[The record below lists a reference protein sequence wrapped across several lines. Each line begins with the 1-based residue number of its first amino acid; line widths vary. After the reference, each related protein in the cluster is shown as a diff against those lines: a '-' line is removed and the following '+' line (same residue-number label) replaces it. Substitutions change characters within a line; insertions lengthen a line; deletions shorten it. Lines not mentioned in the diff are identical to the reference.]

1 MIFITVEKVDE
12 LLSVDWAEQDQKA
25 KAVMQANAWLNTK
38 KFCSGLKPA
47 IDRNLEM
54 AAALL
59 AQEASSGKLYADRD
73 GGLVSESTVKADT
86 LQVTEKFVSGSEQ
99 SKSGDM
105 QFIDDLISPF
115 LCSGGS
121 INTWVCK

>member
-12 LLSVDWAEQDQKA
+12 LLGVDWAEQDQKA

-38 KFCSGLKPA
+38 KFCSGLKPT
-47 IDRNLEM
+47 IDSGLEM

-59 AQEASSGKLYADRD
+59 AQEASKGNLYADRD

-86 LQVTEKFVSGSEQ
+86 LQVTEKFVAGSEQ
-99 SKSGDM
+99 SKSGNM